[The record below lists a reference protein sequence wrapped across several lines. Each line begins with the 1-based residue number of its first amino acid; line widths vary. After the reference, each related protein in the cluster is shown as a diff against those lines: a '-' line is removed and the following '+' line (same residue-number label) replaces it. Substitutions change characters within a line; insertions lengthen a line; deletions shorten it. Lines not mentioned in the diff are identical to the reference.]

1 MGRMATYSGK
11 MVTWDEA
18 MNSKLQLVPDGP
30 LDLNSVPPVVPDQD
44 GWYPVAMPGKTVAL

>member
-30 LDLNSVPPVVPDQD
+30 LDWNTVPPVVPDQD
-44 GWYPVAMPGKTVAL
+44 GWYPVAMPGSTVAL